1 MTNKNLNE
9 EVCEV
14 KSMLALGISIA
25 ALIISIVN
33 TAFIISS
40 VDIYRIAKRNKKRYE
55 QIREYNEYLE
65 KELDKL
71 YENYMK

>member
-1 MTNKNLNE
+1 
-9 EVCEV
+9 
-14 KSMLALGISIA
+14 MLALGISIA